1 MRRIRT
7 LFGTY
12 GEKAKE
18 QNGRPG
24 RDTEIEAISSFLFW
38 FQYVICGRW
47 WTGIAG
53 LGSEL
58 HVLPPVLA
66 WRNLKASIS
75 FPGAA
80 YK

>member
-24 RDTEIEAISSFLFW
+24 RDTEIEAISSFLF
-38 FQYVICGRW
+38 
-47 WTGIAG
+47 
-53 LGSEL
+53 
-58 HVLPPVLA
+58 
-66 WRNLKASIS
+66 
-75 FPGAA
+75 
-80 YK
+80 